1 MGWNT
6 DSRTMRMGGISDK
19 GFGKALAGCPTLE
32 RYTNIDRRE
41 FL

>member
-6 DSRTMRMGGISDK
+6 DSRTMRMGGIS
-19 GFGKALAGCPTLE
+19 GESIGKALARCPAVE
-32 RYTNIDRRE
+32 RYQNINGRQ